1 MHKKDLILESTQF
14 KPTKC
19 IKKDLILE
27 STQFK
32 PTKCIKKI

>member
-1 MHKKDLILESTQF
+1 MHKKDLILESAQF

-19 IKKDLILE
+19 IKDLILE
-27 STQFK
+27 SAQFK

>member
-19 IKKDLILE
+19 IKDLILE
-27 STQFK
+27 SAQFK

>member
-1 MHKKDLILESTQF
+1 MHKKDLILESAQF
-14 KPTKC
+14 KSTKC
-19 IKKDLILE
+19 IKDLILE